1 MLRRLRTGLIG
12 LGLCCVFAAATVG
25 MAIVSTV
32 ALSSLTE
39 QRAPWAGMLAV
50 VAWSALYPVVQLAWQ
65 YSGRRPC
72 ATVRRVA
79 RAIAASQLLLVLFAD
94 VDETCLA
101 MSHHMMLAGNST

>member
-39 QRAPWAGMLAV
+39 QRALWAGMLAV
-50 VAWSALYPVVQLAWQ
+50 VALLWLVWATDGLPERDECCQRASARFGF
-65 YSGRRPC
+65 SS
-72 ATVRRVA
+72 VRKPTPDMA
-79 RAIAASQLLLVLFAD
+79 R
-94 VDETCLA
+94 
-101 MSHHMMLAGNST
+101 GP